1 MDIRSA
7 LAGIG
12 YSQARGGISPGGV
25 AAGGDSGRQTAGEL
39 GAGGIGAGGIGAG
52 GAITGFARDFAD
64 TLRQGEATAIKAMQ
78 GGADPHALV
87 LALAE
92 SQLAVE
98 TAVTLRDK
106 VVEAYQEILRM
117 PV

>member
-1 MDIRSA
+1 MDVKSSFVTQAYANARNAAAPQPKAGTAEQGFSK
-7 LAGIG
+7 LAGNFM
-12 YSQARGGISPGGV
+12 
-25 AAGGDSGRQTAGEL
+25 
-39 GAGGIGAGGIGAG
+39 GA
-52 GAITGFARDFAD
+52 
-64 TLRQGEATAIKAMQ
+64 LQEHEATARAAMT

-87 LALAE
+87 QALAS

-98 TAVTLRDK
+98 TVATVRDR

>member
-1 MDIRSA
+1 MDIRTNYAADS
-7 LAGIG
+7 
-12 YSQARGGISPGGV
+12 YARAKP
-25 AAGGDSGRQTAGEL
+25 ATQPTEEP
-39 GAGGIGAGGIGAG
+39 AGGIGSTLVS
-52 GAITGFARDFAD
+52 AIQGLADNLNISESTARA
-64 TLRQGEATAIKAMQ
+64 AMV

-87 LALAE
+87 QALAS

-98 TAVTLRDK
+98 TVSTVRDK

>member
-1 MDIRSA
+1 MDIRTS
-7 LAGIG
+7 LA
-12 YSQARGGISPGGV
+12 SQTYAAGKTAATPKPGG
-25 AAGGDSGRQTAGEL
+25 
-39 GAGGIGAGGIGAG
+39 
-52 GAITGFARDFAD
+52 
-64 TLRQGEATAIKAMQ
+64 GEAKFAAAAENFAETLISHERTARAAMT

-87 LALAE
+87 QALAS

-98 TAVTLRDK
+98 TVATVRDR

>member
-1 MDIRSA
+1 MDMKTSFVSQAYANARTA
-7 LAGIG
+7 AAPQPKAGDAAQGFGKLAGNFM
-12 YSQARGGISPGGV
+12 
-25 AAGGDSGRQTAGEL
+25 
-39 GAGGIGAGGIGAG
+39 GA
-52 GAITGFARDFAD
+52 
-64 TLRQGEATAIKAMQ
+64 LQEHEATARAAMT

-87 LALAE
+87 QALAS

-98 TAVTLRDK
+98 TVATVRDR

>member
-1 MDIRSA
+1 MDIRTN
-7 LAGIG
+7 
-12 YSQARGGISPGGV
+12 Y
-25 AAGGDSGRQTAGEL
+25 AADSYAKAKPATQPSEET
-39 GAGGIGAGGIGAG
+39 AGGIG
-52 GAITGFARDFAD
+52 D
-64 TLRQGEATAIKAMQ
+64 TLVSAIQGLSDNLNTSESTARAAMV

-87 LALAE
+87 QALAS

-98 TAVTLRDK
+98 TVSTVRDK